1 MLVHQGL
8 ASTVKEAQSLLMAG
22 RITVEG
28 ERIEKAGALVPIK
41 ANIHLSQPP
50 PYVGRGGIKLEHALR
65 YFRLDVTRSI
75 ALDVGASTGGFTDC
89 LLKSNSKRVYSLDIG
104 YGQLDQKIRDH
115 PKVVVLERTNARTP
129 FKLEE
134 PIDIA
139 TVDVS
144 FISLTKVLLNISS
157 HMLPGKP
164 IVALVKPQ
172 FEAKRSEVG
181 KGGVIRD
188 PEIHAKVLARLIAW
202 VVNHNLRLRNLTP
215 SPLLGDAGN
224 REFFLLLHT
233 PST

>member
-1 MLVHQGL
+1 MLVHEGL

-28 ERIEKAGALVPIK
+28 ARIEKAGALVPTK
-41 ANIHLSQPP
+41 SKIHLSQLR
-50 PYVGRGGIKLEHALR
+50 PYVGRGGVKLEHALQ
-65 YFRLDVTRSI
+65 YFRLDVADSI

-89 LLKSNSKRVYSLDIG
+89 LLKRNAKRVYSLDIG

-115 PKVVVLERTNARTP
+115 PKVVVFERTNARIP
-129 FKLEE
+129 FKLGES
-134 PIDIA
+134 IDIA

-144 FISLTKVLLNISS
+144 FISLTKVLLNISK

-164 IVALVKPQ
+164 IIALVKPQ
-172 FEAKRSEVG
+172 FEARRSEVG

-188 PEIHAKVLARLIAW
+188 PEIHAKVLARLITW
-202 VVNHNLRLRNLTP
+202 IVNHNLRLRNLTP

-233 PST
+233 PSA